1 MATEDKN
8 DVELSIAEGQDGSAV
23 VDLPE
28 GMILPEDGEEE
39 SSKPAVKAEKADGG
53 EIVGDEEDHPD
64 DSDAVRAAK
73 RARRRAKKDLIRK
86 TNEEKDLRLQ
96 QLQRENEE
104 FKRRLSNVERETQ
117 NGHIARLDK
126 GLEDQK
132 VRLEYAK
139 MKMAEAVRAGDGD
152 AMVEA
157 QTMFNE
163 AQAAVGEFAKAK
175 HQAERA
181 AQESYQQRPDV
192 PMVDPTVQRNAA
204 DWMKRNGWY
213 KPDTSDRDSQ
223 VAKKVDELLV
233 TEGWNPSDPDYW
245 DELDS
250 RLQKALPH
258 RYNEASGSDSAVRK
272 PRNVVGS
279 SGREASAAFGGT
291 NRTQFVL
298 SPDRV
303 KAMKEVGAWDNPVRK
318 KAMIDNFIKYDREN
332 AGRR

>member
-1 MATEDKN
+1 MATEEKN
-8 DVELSIAEGQDGSAV
+8 EVDLNIEETQDGSAV

-28 GMILPEDGEEE
+28 GMDLPEDDG
-39 SSKPAVKAEKADGG
+39 SDNRKAAGG
-53 EIVGDEEDHPD
+53 EVSGDEDDHPD
-64 DSDAVRAAK
+64 DSEAVRAAK

-86 TNEEKDLRLQ
+86 TNEEKDIRLQ

-104 FKRRLSNVERETQ
+104 FKRRLSSVERETKHGQ
-117 NGHIARLDK
+117 IARIDK
-126 GLEDQK
+126 GIEDQN

-139 MKMAEAVRAGDGD
+139 MKLSEAVQAGDGD

-157 QTMFNE
+157 QAMWND
-163 AQAAVGEFAKAK
+163 AQAAAKELA
-175 HQAERA
+175 HIRHRIERDA
-181 AQESYQQRPDV
+181 NQPAQEAPQIDPD
-192 PMVDPTVQRNAA
+192 VQRNAA
-204 DWMKRNGWY
+204 DWMRRNSWY
-213 KPDTSDRDSQ
+213 RPDTSDKDSKI
-223 VAKKVDELLV
+223 AKKVDELLV
-233 TEGWNPSDPDYW
+233 TEGWNPTDPDYW

-258 RYNEASGSDSAVRK
+258 RYNGASGSDSTVRK

-298 SPDRV
+298 SPERV
-303 KAMKEVGAWDNPVRK
+303 KAMKEVGAWDNPARK

-332 AGRR
+332 AGRRN

>member
-1 MATEDKN
+1 MSGNKKTEDN
-8 DVELSIAEGQDGSAV
+8 LSIAESQDGSAV

-28 GMILPEDGEEE
+28 DMLLTDDEPSTD
-39 SSKPAVKAEKADGG
+39 VKNDEPVDKKDGG
-53 EIVGDEEDHPD
+53 DVSGDEDDHPD
-64 DSDAVRAAK
+64 DSEAVRSAK

-104 FKRRLSNVERETQ
+104 FKRRLSNVERETKNSQ
-117 NGHIARLDK
+117 IARLDK
-126 GLEDQK
+126 NLEDQK

-139 MKMAEAVRAGDGD
+139 MKLSEAVQAGDGD
-152 AMVEA
+152 AMVQA
-157 QTMFNE
+157 QTMWNE
-163 AQAAVGEFAKAK
+163 AQSAMNDFARAK
-175 HQAERA
+175 QQAEREA
-181 AQESYQQRPDV
+181 KQPVREIPV
-192 PMVDPTVQRNAA
+192 VDPSIQRNAA
-204 DWMKRNGWY
+204 EWMRRNNWY
-213 KPDTSDRDSQ
+213 RPDTSDQDSKI
-223 VAKKVDELLV
+223 AKKVDELLV

-258 RYNEASGSDSAVRK
+258 RYNDATGGDSAVRK

-279 SGREASAAFGGT
+279 SGREASAAFGGN

-298 SPDRV
+298 SPERV
-303 KAMKEVGAWDNPVRK
+303 KAMKEVGAWDNPTRK

-332 AGRR
+332 GRR